1 MTRTRRGGMRQD
13 AGSSPA
19 APDAASLQGARL
31 VSLASGAPEPA
42 PARTRPPAA
51 QWPRTQ
57 GASGF
62 SLVPSPLSVF
72 KTQKK
77 GHRIGSAG
85 PHGFHSANSASGN
98 FRTHQEVL
106 STGRGLRAGASSRG
120 ALPWTRRPPPDTRGL
135 PLTCLGGGA
144 RGSRSDKTGTT
155 CIHKP
160 VGPEAAQGGH
170 PGVRTLLCCPQAAAS
185 AAHRRGVIS

>member
-1 MTRTRRGGMRQD
+1 MLG
-13 AGSSPA
+13 A
-19 APDAASLQGARL
+19 APWPLMRSRL
-31 VSLASGAPEPA
+31 SSGREAGV
-42 PARTRPPAA
+42 TRLCGPRAGTCTHRLPAA

-62 SLVPSPLSVF
+62 SLVLSPLSIF

-85 PHGFHSANSASGN
+85 PQGFRSANSASGN

-106 STGRGLRAGASSRG
+106 STGRGLRAGASSCG

-144 RGSRSDKTGTT
+144 RGSHSDKTGTT